1 PREKRRPSKPQF
13 SRPNQIKCFVYLIWS
28 RSNIVALRKQG
39 FGAALGRHR
48 VKIPTAGVSNGVGEI
63 FVPAKDERRI
73 GMELAAEFVAW
84 ECIGCGR
91 IEGPQ
96 PCIGVCQDRK
106 VSFVY
111 ASDYAAV
118 LSRLLEAEERIA
130 ALEGLIRRMALST
143 PRTGEWERSC
153 RSLQEEARRGFEG
166 MREAQAIDGT
176 PAREKHEEQ

>member
-1 PREKRRPSKPQF
+1 
-13 SRPNQIKCFVYLIWS
+13 
-28 RSNIVALRKQG
+28 
-39 FGAALGRHR
+39 
-48 VKIPTAGVSNGVGEI
+48 
-63 FVPAKDERRI
+63 
-73 GMELAAEFVAW
+73 MELAAEFVAW

-130 ALEGLIRRMALST
+130 GLEGLVRRMALST
-143 PRTGEWERSC
+143 PRTGEWERSY
-153 RSLQEEARRGFEG
+153 RSLQEEARRVLKGASEPQPLD
-166 MREAQAIDGT
+166 RP
-176 PAREKHEEQ
+176 PARETLEKH